1 MTKPQRIAEW
11 EAKIAPIVAAFQ
23 RLRDATDKANEAGT
37 LDPNGALFQAT
48 WGSFET
54 MLKVLDAGGW
64 ICWFLYDNQ
73 CGKKAFTAS
82 PRAGVKPRHIRT
94 PRQLAR
100 LIVEWEDAQ
109 D

>member
-23 RLRDATDKANEAGT
+23 RLSDATDKANEAGT

-54 MLKVLDAGGW
+54 MLKMLDSGGW
-64 ICWFLYDNQ
+64 ICWFLYENQ
-73 CGKKAFTAS
+73 CGKRGFEATPCAS
-82 PRAGVKPRHIRT
+82 KKRRKVRT
-94 PRQLAR
+94 PR
-100 LIVEWEDAQ
+100 
-109 D
+109 

>member
-1 MTKPQRIAEW
+1 MTKPQRIAAW

-23 RLRDATDKANEAGT
+23 RLGDATDNANAAGT

-54 MLKVLDAGGW
+54 MLKLIDSGGW
-64 ICWFLYDNQ
+64 IGWYLYDNR

-82 PRAGVKPRHIRT
+82 PRAGVKPRHVRT
-94 PRQLAR
+94 TRQLAR
-100 LIVEWEDAQ
+100 LVVEWEDAQ
-109 D
+109 E

>member
-11 EAKIAPIVAAFQ
+11 EAKIAPIVAAFKS
-23 RLRDATDKANEAGT
+23 LRDATDDAHAAGT

-54 MLKVLDAGGW
+54 MLKLIDSGDWIGW
-64 ICWFLYDNQ
+64 YVYDNR

-82 PRAGVKPRHIRT
+82 PCAGKKPHHIRT

-109 D
+109 E